1 MPAGM
6 VRIHCEKS
14 RTLRFRVPASP
25 PILQYLTFD
34 LSEATDG
41 IATLEAMASTR
52 EGQHAAALAE
62 AQQLLDWAWQHHP
75 DSHGPVDEGH
85 AWHHDLQVHVE
96 EGDWHRVA
104 LTLTGTPFFMAELQQ
119 AFGSLLE

>member
-1 MPAGM
+1 M
-6 VRIHCEKS
+6 RIKAAAEVAHTVCPS
-14 RTLRFRVPASP
+14 RP
-25 PILQYLTFD
+25 PPQTTLQYLTFD

-41 IATLEAMASTR
+41 MATLEAMASTR
-52 EGQHAAALAE
+52 AGQHAAALAE
-62 AQQLLDWAWQHHP
+62 VQLLLDWAWQHHP

-85 AWHHDLQVHVE
+85 AWHHDLQVHLE

-104 LTLTGTPFFMAELQQ
+104 LTLSGTSSFMAELQQ